1 MKLSPSTTDNIT
13 EVLFKIIEFT
23 RARQDILISNVN
35 NVNEP
40 EFVPED
46 LMVEEF
52 SILLS
57 GAIDEHIN
65 SQRLVLYDTE
75 HIKFG
80 SGGNFEVKPVVDGY
94 AVELLESNS
103 DEYLELQIDKLV
115 ENSLNLRIA
124 SELLRQKQAM
134 VSICE

>member
-1 MKLSPSTTDNIT
+1 MKLSPSMTDNIT
-13 EVLFKIIEFT
+13 EVLVKIIEFT
-23 RARQDILISNVN
+23 QARQDILISNVN
-35 NVNEP
+35 NAGEP

-65 SQRLVLYDTE
+65 NQRLVLYDTE

-94 AVELLESNS
+94 AAELLESSS

-134 VSICE
+134 ASICE